1 MVGGA
6 SLIADQTKPPLSQ
19 LTLFRESERDAL
31 AALRTLDLEKLS
43 PMDAFMWLMK
53 IKKQLED

>member
-1 MVGGA
+1 V
-6 SLIADQTKPPLSQ
+6 ADQTAKPDSQ

-31 AALRTLDLEKLS
+31 EALRVLDLEKLS

>member
-1 MVGGA
+1 
-6 SLIADQTKPPLSQ
+6 LS
-19 LTLFRESERDAL
+19 LFRESERDAL
-31 AALRTLDLEKLS
+31 EALNKLDLEKLS